1 MKPLKA
7 LAGIIPH
14 SLLAVLTCLLCANLA
29 SAQETPRL
37 TLDYNESVFTVLA
50 GMNACGF
57 TEDLSTS
64 LPLRN
69 QIRAEITKNIES
81 SIDAQ
86 DALSRLC
93 AFYNDHQQADGSRQL
108 AQYVSLA
115 LNLGEPP
122 ALTPK
127 LKESDL
133 PPDSVYVLGS
143 VPLLQNFYIT
153 AGLSNIWK
161 RHRTEYSALIE
172 RYHKPVADMLF
183 ATDIY
188 LKQQMSSYVGR
199 SFIIYLDPMGAPGQ
213 VNSRNYGDD
222 YYMVIT
228 PGTNGIKIDQIRHT
242 YLHFVLD
249 PLILKRAN
257 AIHRISPILNTISE
271 APLEDSYKRDAS
283 LLVTECLI
291 RAIEARLVGGPKG
304 PEPPRVASVQAS
316 MREGF
321 VLTQYFYDQ
330 LIAFEKDPAGL
341 KDSYG
346 QWLTQLNV
354 QDETKRARGLTF
366 SQASSADVVRTG
378 RKRTILVDQA
388 ERLLAAGDVTGAE
401 RLAHQAITAH
411 EQSDRALFLLARASL
426 RDDIA
431 GAKTYFSQTLEATA
445 DPKLKAWSH
454 IYLGRISD
462 LNDEREEAVKHYK
475 AALEAGDASPE
486 TKAAAER
493 GIREQFQP
501 PKAQQKD

>member
-1 MKPLKA
+1 
-7 LAGIIPH
+7 
-14 SLLAVLTCLLCANLA
+14 
-29 SAQETPRL
+29 
-37 TLDYNESVFTVLA
+37 
-50 GMNACGF
+50 
-57 TEDLSTS
+57 
-64 LPLRN
+64 
-69 QIRAEITKNIES
+69 
-81 SIDAQ
+81 
-86 DALSRLC
+86 
-93 AFYNDHQQADGSRQL
+93 
-108 AQYVSLA
+108 
-115 LNLGEPP
+115 
-122 ALTPK
+122 
-127 LKESDL
+127 
-133 PPDSVYVLGS
+133 
-143 VPLLQNFYIT
+143 
-153 AGLSNIWK
+153 
-161 RHRTEYSALIE
+161 
-172 RYHKPVADMLF
+172 
-183 ATDIY
+183 
-188 LKQQMSSYVGR
+188 MSSYVGR

-228 PGTNGIKIDQIRHT
+228 PGNNGIKIDQIRHT

-354 QDETKRARGLTF
+354 QDETKRARGITF

>member
-7 LAGIIPH
+7 LAGIIPL
-14 SLLAVLTCLLCANLA
+14 SLLAVLSCLLCAPLA

-50 GMNACGF
+50 AMNACGF
-57 TEDLSTS
+57 TEDMSTS

-69 QIRAEITKNIES
+69 QIRAEITRNIER

-86 DALSRLC
+86 NALSRLC
-93 AFYNDHQQADGSRQL
+93 AFYNDHQQEDGARQL

-143 VPLLQNFYIT
+143 VPLLQSFYIT
-153 AGLSNIWK
+153 ADIRNIWK
-161 RHRTEYSALIE
+161 KHQSDYSVLVE

-183 ATDIY
+183 STDIY
-188 LKQQMSSYVGR
+188 LKQQMSSYIGR
-199 SFIIYLDPMGAPGQ
+199 SFIIYLDAMGAPGQ

-228 PGTNGIKIDQIRHT
+228 PGNSGIKIDQIRHT
-242 YLHFVLD
+242 YLHFILD
-249 PLILKRAN
+249 PLVLKRAN
-257 AIHRISPILNTISE
+257 AIKRISPILDTIQD
-271 APLEDSYKRDAS
+271 APLDESYKKDAS
-283 LLVTECLI
+283 LLVTECMI
-291 RAIEARLVGGPKG
+291 RAIEARLKGGPKAA
-304 PEPPRVASVQAS
+304 EAVHEAEVQES
-316 MREGF
+316 MSEGF
-321 VLTQYFYDQ
+321 VLTRYFYEQ
-330 LIAFEKDPAGL
+330 IVKFEKDPAGL

-346 QWLTQLNV
+346 QWLSQLYLP
-354 QDETKRARGLTF
+354 DEVKRAKALTWV
-366 SQASSADVVRTG
+366 QGSSPDVVRTG
-378 RKRTILVDQA
+378 RKRELLVDQA
-388 ERLLAAGDVTGAE
+388 ERLLASGDVTGAE
-401 RLAHQAITAH
+401 KLAHQAITAH
-411 EQSDRALFLLARASL
+411 EQSDRALFLLARTAL

-431 GAKTYFSQTLEATA
+431 GAKTYFSQTLEATS

-462 LNDEREEAVKHYK
+462 LNDEREEAVTHYK
-475 AALEAGDASPE
+475 AALASGDVSPE

-501 PKAQQKD
+501 PKAQKQ

>member
-7 LAGIIPH
+7 LKGIIPL
-14 SLLAVLTCLLCANLA
+14 SLLTVLACVLCAPFA
-29 SAQETPRL
+29 TAQETPGL
-37 TLDYNESVFTVLA
+37 SLDYNESIFTVLA

-57 TEDLSTS
+57 SEDMAAS

-81 SIDAQ
+81 SINAQ

-93 AFYNDHQQADGSRQL
+93 AFYNDHQQTDNSRQL

-153 AGLSNIWK
+153 ASIGTIWK
-161 RHRTEYSALIE
+161 KHHTEYAALIE

-183 ATDIY
+183 STNIY

-222 YYMVIT
+222 YYMVMT
-228 PGTNGIKIDQIRHT
+228 PGSSGIKIDQIRHT
-242 YLHFVLD
+242 YLHYILD
-249 PLILKRAN
+249 PLVLKRAN
-257 AIHRISPILNTISE
+257 AVKRISPILDTIAD
-271 APLEDSYKRDAS
+271 APLDESYKKDAS
-283 LLVTECLI
+283 LLVTECII
-291 RAIEARLVGGPKG
+291 RAIEARLIGGAKG
-304 PEPPRVASVQAS
+304 PEAPRLAAVQES

-330 LIAFEKDPAGL
+330 VVKFEKDPAGL

-346 QWLTQLNV
+346 PWLNEVYLPA
-354 QDETKRARGLTF
+354 EIKRAKSLTWV
-366 SQASSADVVRTG
+366 QGSSPDIVRTT
-378 RKRTILVDQA
+378 RKRESLVDQA
-388 ERLLAAGDVTGAE
+388 ERLLASGDVTGAE
-401 RLAHQAITAH
+401 KLAHEAITAH
-411 EQSDRALFLLARASL
+411 DQSDRALFLLARTAL

-431 GAKTYFSQTLEATA
+431 GAKTYFSQTLEATS

-462 LNDEREEAVKHYK
+462 LNDEREDAVKHYK
-475 AALEAGDASPE
+475 AALEVGDTNPE

-501 PKAQQKD
+501 PKSQKD